1 MFILHLKRLKI
12 ILGFVLISLFAFSC
26 AYVIVLISLFAFSC
40 AYVKDENNSNK
51 SVEATATPVSG
62 KTVILDAGHRF
73 S

>member
-26 AYVIVLISLFAFSC
+26 AYVR
-40 AYVKDENNSNK
+40 DEKNINK
-51 SVEATATPVSG
+51 TIEATATPVSG

>member
-26 AYVIVLISLFAFSC
+26 T
-40 AYVKDENNSNK
+40 YVKNENK
-51 SVEATATPVSG
+51 TVEVTATPVSG

>member
-26 AYVIVLISLFAFSC
+26 AYV
-40 AYVKDENNSNK
+40 KDENNKDENNINR
-51 SVEATATPVSG
+51 SVEVTATPVSG

>member
-26 AYVIVLISLFAFSC
+26 AYV
-40 AYVKDENNSNK
+40 KDENNINR